1 MWGLAHLRWCLT
13 VLRTGM
19 PRANPS
25 LSQNLGVQ
33 FCSPPVAEGCDTA
46 SGSGDI
52 DCPTGL
58 KLECVNFTVRTMHLP
73 TNASIWLQADM
84 YPLSKPNTT
93 YSFTV
98 FSNGE
103 TLDESP
109 ISLEGAKAFTTTN
122 DPNADVRLGYT
133 YYPGK
138 EWWPRHLR
146 DGRKV
151 PSLQVYTS

>member
-1 MWGLAHLRWCLT
+1 MKFLAALVHAAVAASSQAGADPLALVFDSLAHRDAE
-13 VLRTGM
+13 GQ
-19 PRANPS
+19 PIF

-58 KLECVNFTVRTMHLP
+58 KLECINFTVLTMHLP
-73 TNASIWLQADM
+73 TNASIWLQDL

-122 DPNADVRLGYT
+122 DPNTDVRLAYT

-138 EWWPRHLR
+138 
-146 DGRKV
+146 
-151 PSLQVYTS
+151 